1 MFIIFYKIFSL
12 EKRSEEL
19 VNNVQDLQFEIN
31 QLKEKIVN
39 GKNQLEANKIQYE
52 QMSEDVRIDLEKA
65 KAIRVMIHQR
75 HTVEC
80 PDLYNFV

>member
-1 MFIIFYKIFSL
+1 MILYEMFSL

-39 GKNQLEANKIQYE
+39 GKKQLEANKIQYE

-80 PDLYNFV
+80 SDLYNFV

>member
-1 MFIIFYKIFSL
+1 M

-39 GKNQLEANKIQYE
+39 GKNQLEANKLQYE

-65 KAIRVMIHQR
+65 KAIRVMFHQR

-80 PDLYNFV
+80 TDLYNFV

>member
-1 MFIIFYKIFSL
+1 MVFHHFFSL

-39 GKNQLEANKIQYE
+39 GKNQLEANKLQYE

-80 PDLYNFV
+80 SDLYNFV